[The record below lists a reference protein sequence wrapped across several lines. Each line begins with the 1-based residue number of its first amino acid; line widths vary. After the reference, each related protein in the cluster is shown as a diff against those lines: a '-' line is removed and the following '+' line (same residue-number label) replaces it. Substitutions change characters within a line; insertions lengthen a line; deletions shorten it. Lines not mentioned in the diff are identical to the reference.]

1 MILHVVS
8 QLFMGLQSRHLLLSL
23 SVHDHDVLGLS
34 RGNRRLEIF
43 EVHACF
49 PAHTR
54 SHAEVFALL
63 LLDLLLFWLLRRG
76 HET

>member
-8 QLFMGLQSRHLLLSL
+8 QLFMGLQSRHLQLSL
-23 SVHDHDVLGLS
+23 SVHDHDVLGLA

-43 EVHACF
+43 EVHTSF
-49 PAHTR
+49 PARTR
-54 SHAEVFALL
+54 SHAEFFALI
-63 LLDLLLFWLLRRG
+63 LLDLLLFGLLGRG